1 MSVKKSKALKQAI
14 IELFDKDDTK
24 VMKALKTITKSGTA
38 EEIPVLMDVYVQASE
53 GVIKDEL
60 VRMLSSMKLAG
71 GDRALVSLLE
81 EDRFKDH
88 HSFILTSIWNSGYQ
102 PIEHLDVIVNAGL
115 KGDYMTNFEVLTIL
129 ENLEPPFD
137 MDVVAVASLNVDD
150 HLEDNQPDERTPI
163 IEQIQKILEHFKT
176 AVSSGAED

>member
-1 MSVKKSKALKQAI
+1 MSVKKSKTLKQAI

-38 EEIPVLMDVYVQASE
+38 EEIPALMDVYISASE
-53 GVIKDEL
+53 GPIKEEL
-60 VRMLSSMKLAG
+60 TKMLSSMKLAG
-71 GDRALVSLLE
+71 GDSALVGLLE
-81 EDRFKDH
+81 EERFKDH
-88 HSFILTSIWNSGYQ
+88 HAFILTNIWNSGYR

-115 KGDYMTNFEVLTIL
+115 RGDYMTNFEVLTIL

-150 HLEDNQPDERTPI
+150 FMESSEPDERTPI
-163 IEQIQKILEHFKT
+163 IKQIQRILEQFKT
-176 AVSSGAED
+176 AGSPETEE